1 MRTLVWTLLILA
13 GAVGLALF
21 MRFNDGNVALLW
33 PPYRIDLSIN
43 LAVLLLAA
51 VFVVLHLVLVGLA
64 KALELPRRVR
74 DYRESRLRAGAS
86 AAFRDA
92 VLALFEGRF
101 GRAERLAQAATAEPS
116 FAAPA
121 ALVAARAAHRLRAPE
136 RRDRWVERAAG
147 EEGIGHAHLMTRA
160 EFGADDR
167 DDARVLESIETMQR
181 SGARHIHA
189 LRLQARALEQSGQWA
204 PLLETVRQLERRDA
218 LHPAAIR
225 GLKARAYRGLFGA
238 RNLDA
243 DRARRLWAAATAA
256 ERSIDEVAEAA
267 AEAFASLG
275 LDEAARSILE
285 PRLETALSG
294 RLVQRYARLSRL
306 PARDRLARLEAW
318 RQRHGDDAAL
328 LLALG
333 QLCAEESLW
342 GKAEEY
348 LREALRREPSPAAHL
363 ALADLLERTGRP
375 TEATR
380 LWQAGLRSAVSGGA
394 APRVPGPSQPS
405 VVPAGAAGAP
415 DPAVAP
421 QQPG

>member
-51 VFVVLHLVLVGLA
+51 AFVVLHLVLVGLA
-64 KALELPRRVR
+64 RAFELPRRVR

-101 GRAERLAQAATAEPS
+101 GRAERLAQAATAERS

-136 RRDRWVERAAG
+136 RRDLWVERAAG
-147 EEGIGHAHLMTRA
+147 ADGIGQAHLMTRA
-160 EFGADDR
+160 EFGVDDR

-189 LRLQARALEQSGQWA
+189 LRLQARALEHSGQWA
-204 PLLETVRQLERRDA
+204 SLLEAVRQLERRDA

-225 GLKARAYRGLFGA
+225 GLKTRAYRGLFAG

-243 DRARRLWAAATAA
+243 DQARRLWAGATTA
-256 ERSIDEVAEAA
+256 ERSIDEIAEAA
-267 AEAFASLG
+267 AEAFAELG

-285 PRLETALSG
+285 SRLEGALSG
-294 RLVQRYARLSRL
+294 RLVQRFARL
-306 PARDRLARLEAW
+306 ARVPVRERLARLEGW

-348 LREALRREPSPAAHL
+348 LREALRRDPTPAAHL
-363 ALADLLERTGRP
+363 ALAELLERTARP
-375 TEATR
+375 TEAAR
-380 LWQAGLRSAVSGGA
+380 LWQAGLRAAVAA
-394 APRVPGPSQPS
+394 APPPRAPDPVP
-405 VVPAGAAGAP
+405 PAGA
-415 DPAVAP
+415 
-421 QQPG
+421 